1 MIIPCSTTS
10 FIASAQK
17 NVEGDLFV
25 MNTDFFIQ
33 KKKMLKLREELIA
46 IEQNRLNGTK
56 EYSIQ
61 EVDEYLNNIIDEI
74 SFRDKKS

>member
-1 MIIPCSTTS
+1 
-10 FIASAQK
+10 
-17 NVEGDLFV
+17 